1 MINKKKFG
9 FSLME
14 LLLVMAI
21 IAVILSIAFSVTKK
35 GIENAYNRY
44 FYTGYVGLYEA
55 LADVTIRG
63 IDINDANF
71 LNEVS
76 SVLDGDLNIATIT
89 APNGISYIFNQP
101 MFNAPVNGDV
111 ANLVNFRTITMSV
124 PSVNRAGIQPS
135 ARFVFSSNFQ
145 GGMLIPLAP
154 ANVAQMALQER
165 PDLLPFYINTGIQGQ
180 VGVNNAGAGR
190 IIADREILSYRDA
203 HCRRYGTTTFG
214 MNPAA
219 ITIVDCNGVAQA
231 NTVSTG
237 FIQVANPDRV
247 FNN

>member
-55 LADVTIRG
+55 LAETMISIQPNGDPQ
-63 IDINDANF
+63 F
-71 LNEVS
+71 LDGVR
-76 SVLDGDLNIATIT
+76 SVLDGTLDNATRTIT
-89 APNGISYIFNQP
+89 APNGIRYQFSDLIFQAVLN
-101 MFNAPVNGDV
+101 NDVTLDRVNYY
-111 ANLVNFRTITMSV
+111 RITMTV
-124 PSVNRAGIQPS
+124 PTVRNGANTT
-135 ARFVFSSNFQ
+135 VFAFANNYN
-145 GGMLIPLAP
+145 GGMLIPMNAP
-154 ANVAQMALQER
+154 VVLLQTR

-237 FIQVANPDRV
+237 FIQVANPERV